1 MGKFGPK
8 MAFKKKNL
16 ASPWNFRPPKNFFT
30 PGPPLKIFGR
40 GSCMDSSKFALFFFS
55 IVRSFW
61 LYFYIFL
68 AFTFLLWSIFKVY
81 LCHCL
86 FLPKYKSVNFLF
98 LKPEMYF
105 KRFGWL
111 VIGLGSRNI
120 EPICS
125 FYLFS
130 FFLSFFLF
138 LSLSF
143 FLSFSLSFFRLLCF
157 LFICHSF
164 LPVLLSFSSVFAS
177 IHKFQLIHKCCYL
190 TKTVSSVFTVILLN
204 FDLDSSRK
212 LVKGK

>member
-1 MGKFGPK
+1 

-16 ASPWNFRPPKNFFT
+16 ASPWNFRPPQNFFLRSLPP

-68 AFTFLLWSIFKVY
+68 TATFLLWSIFKVY

-130 FFLSFFLF
+130 FFLSFVFYVLIY
-138 LSLSF
+138 LSF
-143 FLSFSLSFFRLLCF
+143 
-157 LFICHSF
+157 F

-190 TKTVSSVFTVILLN
+190 TKTVFTVILLN